1 MKNYHL
7 ISFLFLL
14 TIMSCA
20 AKIEDTSE
28 DIIKSSIGGEGYGPY
43 PLIDSKESKHEENE
57 NYWDCGSEWIV
68 VEGPDG
74 KLINKEIPLQCDPHA
89 DFYVGCPTEI
99 NLIQK

>member
-7 ISFLFLL
+7 ISFLLL
-14 TIMSCA
+14 LVGISCA
-20 AKIEDTSE
+20 MKIEKVDQAAQNVDGVE
-28 DIIKSSIGGEGYGPY
+28 EYGPY
-43 PLIDSKESKHEENE
+43 PSINSNESYPEENE

-68 VEGPDG
+68 IEGPDG
-74 KLINKEIPLQCDPHA
+74 ELISKEIPLQCDPHA